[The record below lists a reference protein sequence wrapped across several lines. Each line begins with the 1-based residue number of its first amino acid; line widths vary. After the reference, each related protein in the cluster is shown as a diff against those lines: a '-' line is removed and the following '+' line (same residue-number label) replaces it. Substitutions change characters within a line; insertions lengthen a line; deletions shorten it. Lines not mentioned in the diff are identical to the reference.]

1 MTRTFHLI
9 VRCPFCVLRKWGFT
23 MNFIQYIKQAWK
35 AGTSGGT
42 PLSPD
47 RLNHMEDGIKSNND
61 MISELNSNNITNNI
75 CTNLLNPTLKTSSQN
90 GITCTNNGD
99 GTYTLNGTASAR
111 TVFVLGYTADIIKEN
126 ANKTLRFV
134 SRGDALDTYFVQIYF
149 NNATPA
155 KDSGSGIT
163 FKVPTNVSETNV
175 AVAINSGAVLH
186 NIIIKP
192 MLTTNLNATYNDFVS
207 YTGNTGRLNA
217 DVALLKSNIGQVE
230 LNSPYGLTTAKTL
243 NIDTINN
250 DKGYILRCQ
259 INTLQGTLPTS
270 ASLIGGNSFLLI
282 GFSNIVNQKPR
293 YGIQI
298 AFGFGSNKIAIRNAP
313 YVEGGGNWTNWRTI

>member
-47 RLNHMEDGIKSNND
+47 RLNHMEDGIKNNND
-61 MISELNSNNITNNI
+61 IISELNSNNITNNI
-75 CTNLLNPTLKTSSQN
+75 CTNLLNPTLETSSKN
-90 GITCTNNGD
+90 GITCTNNRD
-99 GTYTLNGTASAR
+99 GTYTFIGTATAETEFTFSTIKLKYGKYKLLGA
-111 TVFVLGYTADIIKEN
+111 LGYQRKSNNAWVKTLQDGDIFEVD
-126 ANKTLRFV
+126 ANKPIL
-134 SRGDALDTYFVQIYF
+134 QIHMHF
-149 NNATPA
+149 AQGTTANNLN
-155 KDSGSGIT
+155 K
-163 FKVPTNVSETNV
+163 
-175 AVAINSGAVLH
+175 
-186 NIIIKP
+186 KP
-192 MLTTNLNATYNDFVS
+192 MITTNLNATHDDFVP
-207 YTGNTGRLNA
+207 YTGDTGRLNA

-313 YVEGGGNWTNWRTI
+313 YVEGGGNWTNWRAI

>member
-1 MTRTFHLI
+1 
-9 VRCPFCVLRKWGFT
+9 

-47 RLNHMEDGIKSNND
+47 RLNHMEDGIKNNNN
-61 MISELNSNNITNNI
+61 MISELNNNNITNNI
-75 CTNLLNPTLKTSSQN
+75 CTNLLNPTLKTSSRN

-99 GTYTLNGTASAR
+99 GTYTLNGTASDG
-111 TVFVLGYTADIIKEN
+111 TVFVLENTADIIKEN

-134 SRGDALDTYFVQIYF
+134 SRGDALGTYFVQIYF
-149 NNATPA
+149 NNTTPA

-175 AVAINSGAVLH
+175 AVAITSGTVLS

-192 MLTTNLNATYNDFVS
+192 MLTTNLNATYDDFVP

-217 DVALLKSNIGQVE
+217 DVALLN
-230 LNSPYGLTTAKTL
+230 NNLTTKTYNIRDNVPMYAYGKICLIHIDISL
-243 NIDTINN
+243 NLKVGWNE
-250 DKGYILRCQ
+250 L
-259 INTLQGTLPTS
+259 GTLPSNFSPLTQFEQIMLNGARKPQGWARVS
-270 ASLIGGNSFLLI
+270 VDNKVLIYSDVEYSGY
-282 GFSNIVNQKPR
+282 IVGEFIYLAK
-293 YGIQI
+293 
-298 AFGFGSNKIAIRNAP
+298 
-313 YVEGGGNWTNWRTI
+313 

>member
-1 MTRTFHLI
+1 
-9 VRCPFCVLRKWGFT
+9 

-47 RLNHMEDGIKSNND
+47 RLNHMEDGIKNNND

-75 CTNLLNPTLKTSSQN
+75 CTNLLNPTLKTSSRN

-99 GTYTLNGTASAR
+99 GTYTLNGTASDR
-111 TVFVLGYTADIIKEN
+111 TVFVLENTADIIKEN

-134 SRGDALDTYFVQIYF
+134 SRGDALGTYFVQIYF
-149 NNATPA
+149 NNTTPA

-175 AVAINSGAVLH
+175 AVAITSGTVLS

-192 MLTTNLNATYNDFVS
+192 MLTTNLNATYDDFVP

-217 DVALLKSNIGQVE
+217 DVALLN
-230 LNSPYGLTTAKTL
+230 NNLTTKTYNIRDNVPMYAYGKICLIHIDISL
-243 NIDTINN
+243 NLKVGWNE
-250 DKGYILRCQ
+250 L
-259 INTLQGTLPTS
+259 GTLPSNFSPLTQFEQIMLNGARKPQGWARVS
-270 ASLIGGNSFLLI
+270 VDNKVLIYSDVEYSGY
-282 GFSNIVNQKPR
+282 IVGEFIYLAK
-293 YGIQI
+293 
-298 AFGFGSNKIAIRNAP
+298 
-313 YVEGGGNWTNWRTI
+313 

>member
-1 MTRTFHLI
+1 
-9 VRCPFCVLRKWGFT
+9 

-47 RLNHMEDGIKSNND
+47 RLNHMEDGIKNNNN
-61 MISELNSNNITNNI
+61 MISELNNNNITNNI
-75 CTNLLNPTLKTSSQN
+75 CTNLLNPTLKTSSRN

-99 GTYTLNGTASAR
+99 GTYTLNGTASDR
-111 TVFVLGYTADIIKEN
+111 TVFVLENTADIIKEN

-134 SRGDALDTYFVQIYF
+134 SRGDALGTYFVQIYF
-149 NNATPA
+149 NNTTPA

-175 AVAINSGAVLH
+175 AVAITSGAVLS

-192 MLTTNLNATYNDFVS
+192 MLTTNLNATYDDFVP

-217 DVALLKSNIGQVE
+217 DVALLN
-230 LNSPYGLTTAKTL
+230 NNLTTKTYNIRDNVPMYAYGKICLIHIDISL
-243 NIDTINN
+243 NLKVGWNE
-250 DKGYILRCQ
+250 L
-259 INTLQGTLPTS
+259 GTLPSNFSPLTQFEQIMLNGARKPQGWARVS
-270 ASLIGGNSFLLI
+270 VDNKVLIYSDVEYSGY
-282 GFSNIVNQKPR
+282 IVGEFIYLAK
-293 YGIQI
+293 
-298 AFGFGSNKIAIRNAP
+298 
-313 YVEGGGNWTNWRTI
+313 

>member
-1 MTRTFHLI
+1 
-9 VRCPFCVLRKWGFT
+9 
-23 MNFIQYIKQAWK
+23 MNFIQYVKQVWK

-47 RLNHMEDGIKSNND
+47 RLNHMEDGIKNNNS

-217 DVALLKSNIGQVE
+217 DVALLNNNLTIKTYNIRDNVPMYTYGKICLIHIDIS
-230 LNSPYGLTTAKTL
+230 LNLKVGWNKL
-243 NIDTINN
+243 
-250 DKGYILRCQ
+250 
-259 INTLQGTLPTS
+259 GTLPS
-270 ASLIGGNSFLLI
+270 N
-282 GFSNIVNQKPR
+282 FSPLTQFEQIVLNGARKPQGWARVSVNNQV
-293 YGIQI
+293 QI
-298 AFGFGSNKIAIRNAP
+298 YSD
-313 YVEGGGNWTNWRTI
+313 VEYSGYIVGEIIYLAK